1 MSMTEINESDW
12 QVSRILF
19 NYWRRTPS
27 FVRYIWIV
35 IIYLIGWAILD
46 TVALTFETAQE
57 ISVWYPPSA
66 LDIVL
71 MLTLGW
77 KYTPALFLNTFVHHY
92 FVTGRGFN
100 WDRLLVFGLITTL
113 GYSGAGAFLLYKL
126 RINPRLRQMR
136 DVIWFTAIAT
146 ITAPLVVSLLQVASF
161 SYFQV
166 IPWSKYLT
174 NTLHYWA
181 GDATGIA
188 MLAPFLL
195 ISLRKLP
202 WIWEVT
208 ENAPPPSGRK
218 ILPTWKEIPRLLLEG
233 LALSLGIWAAY
244 GLRPGNNLDYT
255 YFVFLPSIWIALRHG
270 FERAT
275 LTVLIINVTV
285 AVLVRTT
292 FGQSNVIALQFG
304 LMAITLTCLLLGGAT
319 SDRQQSEKALRDSAG
334 QLNRSAFYDALTNLP
349 NRALFSDRLERAF
362 EHGKQFPDHLYA
374 VLFIDLDQFKVVND
388 SLGHTLGDRLLIALA
403 RKLEDCLRPTDTIAR
418 LGGDEFTVLLEG
430 LTDVSDTIRVAER
443 IRAAL
448 TLPFELEGQE
458 VFATASI
465 GIALSATGYQQA
477 GDILR
482 DADIAMY
489 RAKQMRT
496 CYEIFN
502 STMHARAV
510 ARLQME
516 TELRRALERQ
526 EFLVYYQPLV
536 SLSTGRLSGFEALV
550 RWQHPQRGV
559 LAPAKFI
566 PLAEETGLLNPID
579 QWVLREAC
587 RQMQQWQEQIPTNPP
602 LLISTN
608 LGNKLF
614 TQPNL
619 IQKISQILTDTSLDA
634 LSLKLEITENV
645 LAENDEST
653 IATLLQIKAL
663 GVQLSIDDFGT
674 GYSSLSRLHRFP
686 IDELKIDRSFVSKM
700 GAGKGNLAIT
710 ETILTLANKLG
721 VSAIAEGIETAEQ
734 LAYLRK
740 LNCAY
745 GQGYF
750 FSKPLPSQAA
760 EALIISKPQ
769 W

>member
-1 MSMTEINESDW
+1 MTMSEQEGEWRIA
-12 QVSRILF
+12 RILF
-19 NYWRRTPS
+19 PYWRRTPLL
-27 FVRYIWIV
+27 VRYIWI
-35 IIYLIGWAILD
+35 ITIYLIAWATLD
-46 TVALTFETAQE
+46 TLALEFETAPE

-71 MLTLGW
+71 LLTFGW
-77 KYTPALFLNTFVHHY
+77 QYSPALLVSTFIHNH
-92 FVTGRGFN
+92 FVTGRNLN
-100 WDRLLVFGLITTL
+100 WVALLILELVTTL
-113 GYSGAGAFLLYKL
+113 GYGGASAFLLYKL
-126 RINPRLRQMR
+126 RINPRLRQLR
-136 DVIWFTAIAT
+136 DVIWFLAIAVL
-146 ITAPLVVSLLQVASF
+146 IAPLIVALLQSANF
-161 SYFQV
+161 AYFEIV
-166 IPWSKYLT
+166 PWSKYLI

-195 ISLRKLP
+195 VLLRKFP
-202 WIWEVT
+202 WLWAISED
-208 ENAPPPSGRK
+208 APPASKRK
-218 ILPTWKEIPRLLLEG
+218 TPLAFKNIPQFLLEG

-244 GLRPGNNLDYT
+244 GSRPGTNLDYT
-255 YFVFLPSIWIALRHG
+255 YLVFLPTIWIAMRHG
-270 FERAT
+270 FERAAA
-275 LTVLIINVTV
+275 TVLFISIAV
-285 AVLVRTT
+285 AVLVRAT
-292 FGQSNVIALQFG
+292 FGQSNVFALQFG
-304 LMAITLTCLLLGGAT
+304 LMAITVTCLLLGGIA
-319 SDRQQSEKALRDSAG
+319 SDRQQAEIALRESAQ
-334 QLNRSAFYDALTNLP
+334 QLSHAAFYDPLTNLP

-362 EHGKQFPDHLYA
+362 EYSKQFPAHLYG
-374 VLFIDLDQFKVVND
+374 VLFVDLDQFKVVND
-388 SLGHTLGDRLLIALA
+388 SLGHTLGDRLLVALA
-403 RKLEDCLRPTDTIAR
+403 RKLTECVRPTDTIAR
-418 LGGDEFTVLLEG
+418 LGGDEFTILLES
-430 LTDVSDTIRVAER
+430 LSDISDPIRVAER
-443 IRAAL
+443 IQASL
-448 TLPFELEGQE
+448 ILPFELEGQE

-465 GIALSATGYQQA
+465 GIALSALGYQQA

-489 RAKQMRT
+489 RAKQLRSR
-496 CYEIFN
+496 YEIFN
-502 STMHARAV
+502 PAMHARAV

-536 SLSTGRLSGFEALV
+536 SLATGKLSGFEALV
-550 RWQHPQRGV
+550 RWQHPQRGI
-559 LAPAKFI
+559 LTPAKFI
-566 PLAEETGLLNPID
+566 LLAEETGLLKPID

-614 TQPNL
+614 AQPNL
-619 IQKISQILTDTSLDA
+619 IEQISQILTDTNLDA

-645 LAENDEST
+645 LAENDESI
-653 IATLLQIKAL
+653 IATLSQIKAL

-686 IDELKIDRSFVSKM
+686 IDELKIDRSFVSKI
-700 GAGKGNLAIT
+700 GAGKGNLEIT

-721 VSAIAEGIETAEQ
+721 MSAIAEGIETAEQ
-734 LAYLRK
+734 LAYLRE

-750 FSKPLPSQAA
+750 FSKPLPRQAA
-760 EALIISKPQ
+760 EELIISKPQ